1 MTNPTIC
8 CIGDSLTEGT
18 YSVDWVTNLSKK
30 LPSIN
35 FINKGNNGETAA
47 AVRSRIQTDVID
59 LKPEFVVLLI
69 GGNDIIGATHTEA
82 GKMYVKMF
90 PEVQKE
96 PPTYKQYE
104 TEMETIIKKL
114 DKDLPKDSQIL
125 VLSPPP
131 IGEGGM
137 DSPEWNLGAKFSLL
151 CEEIV
156 LGCSDRVLFRDLYT
170 DVMRSMLF
178 HINGAYT
185 PLKLSLFNMTLCRI
199 LSIFFSWETIRW
211 LNRYKYTTDGIHFCS
226 EFGSICEHII
236 IDWLLSDM
244 NTR

>member
-69 GGNDIIGATHTEA
+69 GGNDIIGATNTEA

-90 PEVQKE
+90 PEIQKE

-156 LGCSDRVLFRDLYT
+156 LGCSDRVLSDSLSSKTECSRDKATVANLHVQVRAHRPST
-170 DVMRSMLF
+170 HLHFGRVTSSAARSASWPSS
-178 HINGAYT
+178 H
-185 PLKLSLFNMTLCRI
+185 LCRSA
-199 LSIFFSWETIRW
+199 LKRGW
-211 LNRYKYTTDGIHFCS
+211 
-226 EFGSICEHII
+226 
-236 IDWLLSDM
+236 M
-244 NTR
+244 AP